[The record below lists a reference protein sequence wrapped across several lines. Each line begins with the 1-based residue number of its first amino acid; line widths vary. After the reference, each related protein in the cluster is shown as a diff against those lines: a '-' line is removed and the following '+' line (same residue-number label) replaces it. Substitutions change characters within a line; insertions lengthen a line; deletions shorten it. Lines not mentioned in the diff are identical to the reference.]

1 MVFCP
6 KCGTGNN
13 DNAEFCKNCGYN
25 LKSPEKNFIGKLND
39 KINILGVYIGIAISL
54 LVLVVAS
61 VLYGVLVASGKL
73 DVMGF
78 VYLVSLSMM
87 FIGGFITSIICCRTY
102 SEGLTNGGFVGL
114 VSLVNVGFI
123 AGILWFVA
131 MAVMGAIAHAFG
143 SLGGSSA
150 ISPIS
155 STSSYLPSSTN
166 ATSSSSYS
174 PTNSTF
180 SPGSMLPMIEII
192 LLPFLII
199 LVGMA
204 GGWFGVFIKKLFRGE
219 I

>member
-6 KCGTGNN
+6 KCRTENR

-25 LKSPEKNFIGKLND
+25 LKSPEKSFIGKLND

-61 VLYGVLVASGKL
+61 VLYGMLVASGKL

-87 FIGGFITSIICCRTY
+87 FIGGFVTSIICCRTY

-114 VSLVNVGFI
+114 VSLVNFGFI
-123 AGILWFVA
+123 VGILWFVA
-131 MAVMGAIAHAFG
+131 MAVIGTMANAFG
-143 SLGGSSA
+143 SFGGSSA
-150 ISPIS
+150 S
-155 STSSYLPSSTN
+155 SSITN
-166 ATSSSSYS
+166 VSSSSYS
-174 PTNSTF
+174 PVTSTS
-180 SPGSMLPMIEII
+180 SPGSVLPMVEVI

-204 GGWFGVFIKKLFRGE
+204 GGWFGVVIKKLIRGE

>member
-13 DNAEFCKNCGYN
+13 DNAEFCKNCGN
-25 LKSPEKNFIGKLND
+25 GLKGPEKNFIGKLND
-39 KINILGVYIGIAISL
+39 KINILGVYVGIAISL

-61 VLYGVLVASGKL
+61 VLYGMLVASGKL

-87 FIGGFITSIICCRTY
+87 FIGGFVTSIICCRTY

-114 VSLVNVGFI
+114 VSLVNFGFI

-131 MAVMGAIAHAFG
+131 MAVMGAMASAFG
-143 SLGGSSA
+143 SLGGSSTGSS
-150 ISPIS
+150 ISNVSSSPYS
-155 STSSYLPSSTN
+155 SVTSTSSAGSVLPI
-166 ATSSSSYS
+166 
-174 PTNSTF
+174 
-180 SPGSMLPMIEII
+180 IEII

-204 GGWFGVFIKKLFRGE
+204 GGWFGVFVKKLFRGE

>member
-1 MVFCP
+1 MIFCP
-6 KCGTGNN
+6 KCGTENK

-25 LKSPEKNFIGKLND
+25 LKGPEKSFIGKLND

-61 VLYGVLVASGKL
+61 VLYGILVASGKL

-87 FIGGFITSIICCRTY
+87 FIGGFVTSIICCKTY

-114 VSLVNVGFI
+114 VSLVNFGFI
-123 AGILWFVA
+123 VGILWFVA
-131 MAVMGAIAHAFG
+131 MAVLGAMANAFG

-150 ISPIS
+150 S
-155 STSSYLPSSTN
+155 SAITN
-166 ATSSSSYS
+166 TSSSSYA

-180 SPGSMLPMIEII
+180 SAGSVLPMVEVI
-192 LLPFLII
+192 LLPILII

-204 GGWFGVFIKKLFRGE
+204 GGWFGVFIKKLVREG

>member
-6 KCGTGNN
+6 KCGTENK
-13 DNAEFCKNCGYN
+13 DNAKFCKNCGYN
-25 LKSPEKNFIGKLND
+25 LKSPEKSFIGKLNH

-61 VLYGVLVASGKL
+61 ILYGILVASGKL
-73 DVMGF
+73 SIMGF

-87 FIGGFITSIICCRTY
+87 FIGGFVTSIICCRTY

-114 VSLVNVGFI
+114 VSLVNFGFI

-131 MAVMGAIAHAFG
+131 MAVMGAIANAFG
-143 SLGGSSA
+143 SLGGPSAGSSIA
-150 ISPIS
+150 NAS
-155 STSSYLPSSTN
+155 SN
-166 ATSSSSYS
+166 YS
-174 PTNSTF
+174 PANSTF
-180 SPGSMLPMIEII
+180 SAGSVLPMVEII

-204 GGWFGVFIKKLFRGE
+204 GGWLGVFIKKLFREG